1 MVIGDSLQLLESH
14 EQLGIPITVE
24 SVANVKIA
32 DPLRGNQNEEIDD
45 QPLIEAVQNIICDPT
60 EAKLPNSWKWCSVS
74 EEYQEDDPIAYS
86 KITAVRFGVV
96 NQITMPIKMLTVVGE
111 EVFYTVRGVV
121 IKTPSFLPKSYST
134 VGELNDILIRFDSA
148 NICSGFKLPCKD
160 ALTPSLKKATVKQLG
175 ERRSKFCLRILQ
187 KGSTCYRCEHLN
199 KLVAGMS
206 PKPSQMERLVER
218 SQKSSNQNR
227 LLKLQLRRKAKVI
240 KVKNVN

>member
-1 MVIGDSLQLLESH
+1 MVIGDSLQLLDSH
-14 EQLGIPITVE
+14 EQLGIPNTVE

-160 ALTPSLKKATVKQLG
+160 ALTPS
-175 ERRSKFCLRILQ
+175 I
-187 KGSTCYRCEHLN
+187 
-199 KLVAGMS
+199 
-206 PKPSQMERLVER
+206 
-218 SQKSSNQNR
+218 
-227 LLKLQLRRKAKVI
+227 
-240 KVKNVN
+240 